1 MVIGMLYLK
10 HSSRCADSWRMK
22 DEERKASWI
31 WNHSPFQC
39 IRIWRGC
46 GVKQLW
52 PQKVYFGGTSEAP
65 RLPEWEQ
72 DWRPKSL
79 RGECVSDAPGRG
91 SGGQKIQSWGPG
103 CFSESLGILPLPARD
118 LWTRFHQ
125 LPSENKP
132 GTVRGARLSAR
143 RWNMAA
149 LHQQV
154 AYLSALA
161 FILRGWS
168 PSKNSRSRV
177 QSGFN
182 NSIMYDGGTERL

>member
-10 HSSRCADSWRMK
+10 RGSRRADSWRMK
-22 DEERKASWI
+22 AQEWKASRI
-31 WNHSPFQC
+31 WNHSSFQR
-39 IRIWRGC
+39 IRIWWGC

-52 PQKVYFGGTSEAP
+52 PQKVFFGGTSEAP

-91 SGGQKIQSWGPG
+91 SGGQKIQSRGPG

-132 GTVRGARLSAR
+132 GTVRRARLFAR

-154 AYLSALA
+154 AYFSALA
-161 FILRGWS
+161 FVLRGCS
-168 PSKNSRSRV
+168 PSTFQKLV
-177 QSGFN
+177 TVGV
-182 NSIMYDGGTERL
+182 